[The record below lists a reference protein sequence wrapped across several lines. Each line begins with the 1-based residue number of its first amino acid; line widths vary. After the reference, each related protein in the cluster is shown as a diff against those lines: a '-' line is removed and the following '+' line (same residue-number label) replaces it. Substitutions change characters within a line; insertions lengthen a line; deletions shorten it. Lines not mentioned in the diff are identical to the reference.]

1 MIIVETTKLLSVR
14 MCREFPDKVFV
25 FGDNVIQKGQKEGA
39 GQAVIRYEPNAFG
52 IPVKHFPSMK
62 EGAFFNDQESE
73 KELVCEALREL
84 YKIGLTGKTIVF
96 PEDGIGT
103 GRAMMRQKSGV
114 IYGIMC
120 DILNVHFGFNQW
132 GK

>member
-1 MIIVETTKLLSVR
+1 MIVETTKMLSVEL
-14 MCREFPDKVFV
+14 CRASPKKLFV
-25 FGDNVIQKGQKEGA
+25 FGDNIVRRGVAKGA

-52 IPVKHFPSMK
+52 IPVKRYPSMK
-62 EGAFFNDQESE
+62 EGSFFSDLEDE
-73 KELVCEALREL
+73 KDIVCESLREL
-84 YKIGLTGKTIVF
+84 WTIGQSGRIIVF

>member
-1 MIIVETTKLLSVR
+1 MNVETAKFLSVEL
-14 MCREFPDKVFV
+14 CRQYPEKLFV
-25 FGDNVIQKGQKEGA
+25 FGDNIVRRGVATGA
-39 GQAVIRYEPNAFG
+39 GQAVIRNEPNSFG
-52 IPVKHFPSMK
+52 VPVKRYPSMRD
-62 EGAFFNDQESE
+62 GSFFSDLEDE
-73 KELVCEALREL
+73 KEIVCESLREL
-84 YKIGLTGKTIVF
+84 WTIGKSGRVIVF

-114 IYGIMC
+114 IYAIMC